1 LRGTLIF
8 GNIAKCTLN
17 MGKSCVDDVMIKK
30 QKDVMRRLSVMG
42 LNFPVGLRLAL
53 ATTLGSKVLQLL
65 EESLIPGLRAPEG
78 FL

>member
-1 LRGTLIF
+1 
-8 GNIAKCTLN
+8 
-17 MGKSCVDDVMIKK
+17 MIKK